1 MTLSTTFYDLSVS
14 RNLFSKTEM
23 RQLGVEGIVGLNKNL
38 KRLTI
43 LLRPGYVNVMVTSS
57 QLVPAIAKTILYELG
72 TVFDIE
78 NVYSA
83 TKTGKDSCFDRVIQ
97 RFGKNVTYVSIGD
110 GREEEVAAKTVL
122 LNDFFYKIF
131 FTPCTAV

>member
-1 MTLSTTFYDLSVS
+1 
-14 RNLFSKTEM
+14 
-23 RQLGVEGIVGLNKNL
+23 
-38 KRLTI
+38 
-43 LLRPGYVNVMVTSS
+43 MVTSS

-72 TVFDIE
+72 PVFDIE

-110 GREEEVAAKTVL
+110 GREEEVAAKTVQ
-122 LNDFFYKIF
+122 NDFFRKLLKIF
-131 FTPCTAV
+131 SSNFIFQHNVPFWPISTHNDLMALHQALDLEYL

>member
-1 MTLSTTFYDLSVS
+1 
-14 RNLFSKTEM
+14 
-23 RQLGVEGIVGLNKNL
+23 
-38 KRLTI
+38 
-43 LLRPGYVNVMVTSS
+43 MVTSS

-72 TVFDIE
+72 PVFDIE

-110 GREEEVAAKTVL
+110 GREEEVAAKTVRSDFQET
-122 LNDFFYKIF
+122 LNYFFRKIDFIF
-131 FTPCTAV
+131 QHNVPFWPISTHNDLMALHQALDLEYL